1 MGMQPPSRVVRHLPG
16 PGAIV
21 AGVGFLLLGLAL
33 FGLPLAKSGSEDYT
47 LSDIRDVYKAMDD
60 NLSQFDV
67 SNNRDEDFIE
77 VYAEGAYLLVLG
89 AAAIGVVVSTLLV
102 PVSKGARMG
111 LGFLAGGL
119 IGLGINAADE
129 DGKFAPRIAGML
141 AIVMAAVIHA
151 IALADVFGD
160 DAGGL
165 DPAIGVWV
173 SVLGFL
179 LMATGCILGT
189 RMERSPVT
197 PTPYGPGN
205 MAHYGY
211 R

>member
-21 AGVGFLLLGLAL
+21 AGVGFLLLLAS
-33 FGLPLAKSGSEDYT
+33 FFALPLAKSGSEDFT

-60 NLSQFDV
+60 NLAQFDV
-67 SNNRDEDFIE
+67 SNNRDKDFIE
-77 VYAEGAYLLVLG
+77 IYAEGIYLLVL
-89 AAAIGVVVSTLLV
+89 AVTALGVVVSTLLV

-111 LGFLAGGL
+111 LGFLAAGL
-119 IGLGINAADE
+119 VGLLLNAFDE
-129 DGKFAPRIAGML
+129 EGKFGPRVAGTL
-141 AIVMAAVIHA
+141 AIVTGAGIHA
-151 IALADVFGD
+151 VALADMFGD
-160 DAGGL
+160 DVGNP

-173 SVLGFL
+173 SLLGFV
-179 LMATGCILGT
+179 LMGIGCIIGT